1 MNKKRKK
8 VLGWMLAWFVFL
20 IAATSVYS
28 YHQRQSRNLRIICCG
43 TVSGLDS
50 IRHEVTVNHQ
60 VFKVRNFVYQNSKL
74 VDARHVRLND
84 ETTVV
89 LLPPDSRNVSL
100 YYGKL
105 NLEELSRWENESALG
120 FICFGLAILAV
131 IWGITQDCRL

>member
-8 VLGWMLAWFVFL
+8 VLGWMLAWSVFL

-100 YYGKL
+100 
-105 NLEELSRWENESALG
+105 SRWENESALG
-120 FICFGLAILAV
+120 FIGFGLAILAV